1 MVKKAKW
8 FFDGKNSFFQN
19 IKVENFKNLETLQ
32 SKRGFFHF
40 LQAITFDT
48 FHASKLEFSTYVLY
62 WEYYRKIKNQI
73 VIG

>member
-8 FFDGKNSFFQN
+8 FIDGKKSIFQN
-19 IKVENFKNLETLQ
+19 MKVENFKNLEILW
-32 SKRGFFHF
+32 SKRDLFRF
-40 LQAITFDT
+40 LQAIIFDT
-48 FHASKLEFSTYVLY
+48 FHASKLKFSAYVLY